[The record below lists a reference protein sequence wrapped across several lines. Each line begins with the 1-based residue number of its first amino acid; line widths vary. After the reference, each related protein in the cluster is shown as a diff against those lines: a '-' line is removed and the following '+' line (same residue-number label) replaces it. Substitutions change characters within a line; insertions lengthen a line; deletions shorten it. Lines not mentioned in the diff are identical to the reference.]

1 MVYYKAYIPCS
12 RQKQGLSFYYQIM
25 NSTLTRLISIGFML
39 MIAISGSSQR
49 YLSDLDSSLF
59 IKDTV
64 RPLLKRFD
72 NIRMSGYIQP
82 QFQLAQSEGAKS
94 YSGGDFSQFS
104 KNRFMLRRARVKID
118 YFVTT
123 KDKFAKALFTFQF
136 DATERGVNVRDMFL
150 RLYETKHHNFAI
162 TTGIFARPFGFE
174 VNLSSVFRET
184 PERGRMSQILMPT
197 ERDLGVMLSF
207 EPQLRTN
214 KLSWLKVDAGI
225 FNGQGLS
232 GTTDF
237 DSRKDF
243 ISRATIKP
251 VHINKFEISGGLSL
265 LQGGWR
271 QATKYVYT
279 PGTASNG
286 DKIFIVDSTIT
297 NIGKIAP
304 RQYYGTD
311 LQLKLN
317 HGWGET
323 ELRGEYWIGKQ
334 PGSATS
340 TTNPGTLPNA
350 ALYIRDFDGAF
361 FCFLQHII
369 NKKHQLLVKYDWYDP
384 NTHVRGNDIGN
395 PGTNLSATDI
405 RYSTLGIGYV
415 FYFSEYTKLVL
426 YYDIVKNE
434 TTQLPGYSTDLKDN
448 ILTCRLQFR
457 F

>member
-1 MVYYKAYIPCS
+1 
-12 RQKQGLSFYYQIM
+12 M
-25 NSTLTRLISIGFML
+25 NSTLRRLIFFGFAL
-39 MIAISGSSQR
+39 IFYNTGLSQR

-59 IKDTV
+59 IKDTL

-72 NIRMSGYIQP
+72 NIRMSGYIQS
-82 QFQLAQSEGAKS
+82 QFQLAQTEGAKS
-94 YSGGDFSQFS
+94 YNGGDFSQFS
-104 KNRFMLRRARVKID
+104 KSRFMLRRARVKID
-118 YFVTT
+118 YFITT

-150 RLYETKHHNFAI
+150 RLYETRRHNFAI

-174 VNLSSVFRET
+174 VNLSSAFRET
-184 PERGRMSQILMPT
+184 PERGRMSQILMPS
-197 ERDLGVMLSF
+197 ERDLGAMVSF
-207 EPQLRTN
+207 DPQSKKH

-243 ISRATIKP
+243 ISRITIKP
-251 VHINKFEISGGLSL
+251 VRINKLEISGGLSL

-271 QATKYVYT
+271 QGTKYVYKN
-279 PGTASNG
+279 GTDING
-286 DKIFIVDSTIT
+286 NKVYIVDSSLS

-304 RQYYGTD
+304 RKYYGAD
-311 LQLKLN
+311 IQLKVS

-323 ELRGEYWIGKQ
+323 ELRSEYWTGRQ

-350 ALYIRDFDGAF
+350 PVYIRDFDGAF
-361 FCFLQHII
+361 ICFLQNIV
-369 NKKHQLLVKYDWYDP
+369 NKKHQLLLKYDWYDSDK
-384 NTHVRGNDIGN
+384 NVNGNDIGKL
-395 PGTNLSATDI
+395 GTNLAQTDI
-405 RYSTLGIGYV
+405 RYSTIGMGYV
-415 FYFSEYTKLVL
+415 YYFSDNIKLVL

-434 TTQLPGYSTDLKDN
+434 LTQLTGYTSDIKDN
-448 ILTCRLQFR
+448 ILTCRVQFR